1 MQKKKEIE
9 DLDDGKTS
17 AENSDI
23 DLVENSTT
31 MKERSTLLPAGSYPE
46 VTPNWE
52 RDVLAET
59 EELLA
64 SLPEVTASP
73 KEDDMLTAED
83 KDEQPV
89 SLPDTK
95 EEELF
100 KTPEVAP
107 ENEAVPGTV

>member
-1 MQKKKEIE
+1 MTLPDQ
-9 DLDDGKTS
+9 
-17 AENSDI
+17 
-23 DLVENSTT
+23 VEVAHLLTYT
-31 MKERSTLLPAGSYPE
+31 FFQLLEKERSTLLPAGSYPE

-107 ENEAVPGTV
+107 DNEAVPGTV